1 MVNDSALKPT
11 PVQEYEGDRKKL
23 KVALKQEGKTD
34 FMRIMLRSGQRQHAA
49 LLWFRQELA
58 YKYRATDISHPDLE
72 FYKILEAKSVKL
84 TLKG

>member
-49 LLWFRQELA
+49 LLWFR
-58 YKYRATDISHPDLE
+58 
-72 FYKILEAKSVKL
+72 
-84 TLKG
+84 

>member
-34 FMRIMLRSGQRQHAA
+34 FMRIMLRSGQRQYAA
-49 LLWFRQELA
+49 LLWFR
-58 YKYRATDISHPDLE
+58 
-72 FYKILEAKSVKL
+72 
-84 TLKG
+84 